1 MAGVGT
7 NIFASTGASATAST
21 GGGDSAS
28 LATET
33 YGPAA
38 AGSAGAFSPRRGQGL
53 GFWLA
58 VGGVGLLIMVRQS
71 LPR

>member
-1 MAGVGT
+1 VAGIGA
-7 NIFASTGASATAST
+7 NIFAGADASASSAPASTASP
-21 GGGDSAS
+21 S

-33 YGPAA
+33 YGPPA
-38 AGSAGAFSPRRGQGL
+38 AGGTGPFSPRHSHGL

-58 VGGVGLLIMVRQS
+58 VGGVGLLIMIRQS

>member
-7 NIFASTGASATAST
+7 NIFAGGSATAST
-21 GGGDSAS
+21 GSSSPA
-28 LATET
+28 LADQT
-33 YGPAA
+33 YGPPASGGKGPLHPA
-38 AGSAGAFSPRRGQGL
+38 TGFGS

-58 VGGVGLLIMVRQS
+58 VGGVVLLVMIRQS

>member
-7 NIFASTGASATAST
+7 NIFASAGASSTASSGMT
-21 GGGDSAS
+21 DSAS

-33 YGPAA
+33 YGPPA
-38 AGSAGAFSPRRGQGL
+38 AGSAGPFSPFHGHGAA
-53 GFWLA
+53 FWLA
-58 VGGVGLLIMVRQS
+58 VGGVVVLVLVRQS

>member
-7 NIFASTGASATAST
+7 NIFGSAGASATAST
-21 GGGDSAS
+21 DSAPA
-28 LATET
+28 LAAQT
-33 YGPAA
+33 YGPPAE
-38 AGSAGAFSPRRGQGL
+38 GSVGAFSPRTGHGA

-58 VGGVGLLIMVRQS
+58 VGGVVVLVLVRQS

>member
-7 NIFASTGASATAST
+7 NIFAGASANADT
-21 GGGDSAS
+21 GGGSAA

-33 YGPAA
+33 YGPPA

-58 VGGVGLLIMVRQS
+58 VGGVGLLICIRQS

>member
-7 NIFASTGASATAST
+7 NIFASTGLSANAST
-21 GGGDSAS
+21 DSTALS
-28 LATET
+28 AAT
-33 YGPAA
+33 YGPPA
-38 AGSAGAFSPRRGQGL
+38 AGSAGPFSPRHGHGA

-58 VGGVGLLIMVRQS
+58 VGGVVVLICIRQS

>member
-1 MAGVGT
+1 MAGIGT
-7 NIFASTGASATAST
+7 NIFGGGSVNASTGTSSSPA
-21 GGGDSAS
+21 
-28 LATET
+28 LAAET

-38 AGSAGAFSPRRGQGL
+38 AGAKSALHPSTGFGS

-58 VGGVGLLIMVRQS
+58 VGGVVLLVVVRQS